1 MLRTALTLL
10 IAAVAALGESTS
22 AAQDTLPWVAD
33 AAEQQA
39 AYAAPVRKTVVQLQP
54 FRRSQTLPIPDGAG
68 GQGSIT
74 LIDLNPQV
82 GQWYLLVREGADGA
96 TRELHLENAIRG
108 QVVALDPDDPGSLA
122 LHGESGEYR
131 CDVWSGTTLADA
143 AAQATAY
150 ASLCEGRLFLH
161 NAVRGH
167 SSRLEAV
174 VEFLRRHVPAGE
186 SLISATKQT
195 VLNDAAR
202 EPAELNGRVG
212 VDAGASPMPTAARL
226 APGYAGREIGRASL
240 GIRAAGAGQQALVVG
255 EWTPVAGVPG
265 TFLSLMT
272 PSAIAPEILQGARDR
287 ANALD
292 ARESA
297 ALVYA
302 VAFDLAQLEL
312 GFGLGTDHPGVGWSP
327 RPPASVRPAGMPGP
341 DGIDTVR
348 PLVMSGMIPPVE
360 RPRTVAAFVGGF
372 KRYHGA
378 FKFGAMAARN
388 QGSHYGFVQEG
399 VVLSRLQPGLST
411 LYVLNDGSVHMDLW
425 TEALDE
431 RLPEV
436 RYARQNGVPL
446 VQWDAATDAPVP
458 GTLVNQWGP
467 GNWSGS
473 AEGALRTVRGG
484 ACLQQA
490 GNARYLIYAYFS
502 SATPS
507 AMARVFQA
515 YGCRHAMQL
524 DINAPILTYLALY
537 RGHGPD
543 LDVQYLVQS
552 MVEAEQKVE
561 GQPVPRFLVMP
572 DNRDFFYLMRRGGE
586 QR

>member
-1 MLRTALTLL
+1 
-10 IAAVAALGESTS
+10 LG
-22 AAQDTLPWVAD
+22 
-33 AAEQQA
+33 
-39 AYAAPVRKTVVQLQP
+39 
-54 FRRSQTLPIPDGAG
+54 
-68 GQGSIT
+68 
-74 LIDLNPQV
+74 
-82 GQWYLLVREGADGA
+82 
-96 TRELHLENAIRG
+96 RG
-108 QVVALDPDDPGSLA
+108 
-122 LHGESGEYR
+122 
-131 CDVWSGTTLADA
+131 
-143 AAQATAY
+143 
-150 ASLCEGRLFLH
+150 
-161 NAVRGH
+161 
-167 SSRLEAV
+167 
-174 VEFLRRHVPAGE
+174 
-186 SLISATKQT
+186 
-195 VLNDAAR
+195 
-202 EPAELNGRVG
+202 
-212 VDAGASPMPTAARL
+212 
-226 APGYAGREIGRASL
+226 SL
-240 GIRAAGAGQQALVVG
+240 GIRTGDAGRGALAVG
-255 EWTPVAGVPG
+255 EWTPVPDVPG
-265 TFLSLMT
+265 TFISLMT
-272 PSAIAPEILQGARDR
+272 PAAIESDILQGARDR

-327 RPPASVRPAGMPGP
+327 RPPAAVRPAGLPGP

-348 PLVMSGMIPPVE
+348 PLVMSGMIPPGA

-378 FKFGAMAARN
+378 FKFGAMASRN
-388 QGSHYGFVQEG
+388 RGSHYGFVQEG
-399 VVLSRLQPGLST
+399 VVLSKLQPGLST
-411 LYVLNDGSVHMDLW
+411 LYVLNDGSVHMEEW
-425 TEALDE
+425 TAQLDE

-446 VQWDAATDAPVP
+446 VQWDAATAAPVP
-458 GTLVNQWGP
+458 GALVNQWGA